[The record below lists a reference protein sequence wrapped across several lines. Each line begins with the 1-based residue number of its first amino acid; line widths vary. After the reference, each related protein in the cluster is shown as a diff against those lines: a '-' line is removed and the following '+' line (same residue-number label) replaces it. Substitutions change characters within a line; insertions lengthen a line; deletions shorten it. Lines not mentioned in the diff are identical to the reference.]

1 MLMSMRLLSGRYV
14 DEYEVVMM
22 VCCDVDAYEVVS
34 LESEIFT
41 LANLDNGCIRKFIV
55 KKVDE
60 SAFLAS
66 ISQRQKDDSKSLT
79 DENENTAVVD
89 SNDEDDDDLP
99 DAHDGLALVGKSKSR
114 SRRKREADHREAGSP
129 SDAGGGG
136 GGEDDLDTRLQNQ
149 QNLERNHKNHRD
161 EERNHSDAK
170 KALENH
176 RGLVANGKVKTGN
189 FRLGCDDSDDDKD
202 DIMPGEDKIDD
213 DNDDPGVVNPTFLN
227 DDEDDEGGRGDAT
240 SSVSTRSSPEPSPLH
255 SPRLSF
261 RMSPQPSPRHSP
273 VSHRSGNLSQRSSVS
288 SVRKGILKKSP
299 SSTTINMEMVNLG
312 LQQNA
317 AANAAAAAAATGAN
331 AAAAL
336 NGHHRTRFSD
346 PYDDSYVPMDTH
358 RFVSS
363 PDGPIGMTQKS
374 LGGHRVKFILETG
387 KPDHVTGSYDDI
399 RIEKMERERL
409 ERIERGKNLEVTHND
424 GDKGGR
430 KCLLF
435 CAAILVLTGS
445 VIGAGMYGSRK
456 GTNDSDVQGASGL
469 SGKETTPGGIQ
480 PAQNNFF
487 FPNAIESQFKISNRN
502 YSSDLAI
509 PTSEA
514 YKTFAQALEQEL
526 RSILLTDDISFNG
539 KANMMLKVIRF
550 ESGSVLV
557 TFRIAWKYI
566 NEQESSHQDPPV
578 NITTVKNK
586 LEEQIKTGYLDLNK
600 TISVP
605 LESVHVDN
613 VSDECRSNSSRC
625 SDGCRFSFDS
635 LKFLCLCP
643 DTLTL
648 INNTHCGTP
657 KLTFPGAVVLQ
668 PHFKDIFDQKNA
680 SLIAIIPEYVET
692 ETEIEPPFTDPAAN
706 QTSTGLEGGDGAT
719 NQTKVDGG
727 SEGAATNQTKV
738 DGGSEGAATNQTK
751 TDVGSTEAPTQQT
764 SSEAPTNQTATAPAE
779 GNATAAAATTG
790 APASTTGAPASTTAP
805 TASTASTAAT
815 EQQGGRAGADEVK
828 DAATS
833 EEEVKSADASET
845 DDESQEPAAAAPVP
859 AEKEADTAE
868 SQQPSEGDAPA
879 SSGPPA
885 DAGAAQAVE
894 QTEPQKGDRSSGV
907 IPQKYPDGDNTGIHI
922 SPGTRFE
929 DFALFTNAT
938 QKVPAV
944 HNMSAV
950 REGDSPGDVR
960 VREPQ
965 AEGVAPSE
973 PATTSTASTTAVST
987 TESPEDEVVA
997 APAASADEEPP
1008 AGAQEAE
1015 AVAETERLVVIV
1027 TANETAQG
1035 AAPEGD
1041 LNKDVVI
1048 VQATPYEEVPRP
1060 EWTTPAQASTTA
1072 SPPPAA
1078 TAATAATVKPP
1089 EVQVNRTSE
1098 TVVINTKVNV
1108 QEKNGSHGAGER
1120 PGALGEATHDIP
1132 VDLGTL
1138 SHEGPGLGADAP
1150 SDNGAP
1156 HPTSTSSSEAT
1167 PAAPQTEAPAPAAG
1181 AAAANASAAAE
1192 PPPVVCGEDEFRCV
1206 SGSSPS
1212 GVCIPKPSRCNSV
1225 RDCSDG
1231 SDEQG
1236 CFENQCFGNF
1246 MCADRECLERRFVC
1260 DGVNDCRD
1268 DSDETN
1274 CDSWECRADEF
1285 RCGGGG
1291 GGRSGSSGS
1300 SATACIPESLRCD
1313 GQPDCSDHSDELNCT
1328 ESCGSDF
1335 FRCPEG
1341 WCVPRARTCDGRPD
1355 CYAGE
1360 DERDCECAGQ
1370 DETACHVGGCVA
1382 TSQLCDGQAQCHD
1395 GSDEWHCLRIDSG
1408 TRQLEVRSGQS
1419 TWATVCSE
1427 GWTTQWSDLVCAQLG
1442 SNGSV
1447 NTNLL
1452 RVVEPQGRPRV
1463 RLEPNASALAHT
1475 PLQLVLKSNCSS
1487 SSDKLVH
1494 LECEHHACGSWGE
1507 RKGREGREGGEEA
1520 QWPSLALL
1528 QRRGA
1533 GSGALPHARA
1543 HACTASIVAPT
1554 WVLAAY
1560 SCLSG
1565 KPHGLDTATWELV
1578 TGQTSRT
1585 DRQTRQVVQ
1594 LVRFPGTVRTG
1605 GLWTGDAV
1613 LAKLDLP
1620 LVLDRAPQQVCVPHG
1635 MPETNHTCVVAGWNR
1650 DEAGQSQFLHH
1661 LPVPTLALDACNTTH
1676 YLGRLNNAHTCV
1688 GFSDAQYTPC
1698 HGDEGSPLMCFVGG
1712 VWRLEGLFSHH
1723 ARCDPARHPAVF
1735 TALHALQP
1743 WLSNTIGIPDRPAEA
1758 SSTPASST
1766 TSTSSTTT
1774 TTQSPDHDV
1783 AAADP
1788 SSSSSS
1794 AASSSSSSASSSSS
1808 SSASSSSAS
1817 NATNPD
1823 GIWLS
1828 SPGNAPVEIT

>member
-1 MLMSMRLLSGRYV
+1 
-14 DEYEVVMM
+14 
-22 VCCDVDAYEVVS
+22 
-34 LESEIFT
+34 
-41 LANLDNGCIRKFIV
+41 
-55 KKVDE
+55 
-60 SAFLAS
+60 
-66 ISQRQKDDSKSLT
+66 
-79 DENENTAVVD
+79 
-89 SNDEDDDDLP
+89 
-99 DAHDGLALVGKSKSR
+99 
-114 SRRKREADHREAGSP
+114 
-129 SDAGGGG
+129 
-136 GGEDDLDTRLQNQ
+136 
-149 QNLERNHKNHRD
+149 
-161 EERNHSDAK
+161 
-170 KALENH
+170 
-176 RGLVANGKVKTGN
+176 
-189 FRLGCDDSDDDKD
+189 
-202 DIMPGEDKIDD
+202 
-213 DNDDPGVVNPTFLN
+213 
-227 DDEDDEGGRGDAT
+227 
-240 SSVSTRSSPEPSPLH
+240 
-255 SPRLSF
+255 
-261 RMSPQPSPRHSP
+261 MSPQPSPRHSP

-299 SSTTINMEMVNLG
+299 SSTTINMEMFHAVSRNFTQHLVVS
-312 LQQNA
+312 
-317 AANAAAAAAATGAN
+317 
-331 AAAAL
+331 
-336 NGHHRTRFSD
+336 RSFS
-346 PYDDSYVPMDTH
+346 
-358 RFVSS
+358 
-363 PDGPIGMTQKS
+363 
-374 LGGHRVKFILETG
+374 
-387 KPDHVTGSYDDI
+387 
-399 RIEKMERERL
+399 
-409 ERIERGKNLEVTHND
+409 GKNLEVTHND

-445 VIGAGMYGSRK
+445 VIGAGI
-456 GTNDSDVQGASGL
+456 DVQGASGL

-815 EQQGGRAGADEVK
+815 EQQGGRPGADEVK

-879 SSGPPA
+879 SSGPA

-1015 AVAETERLVVIV
+1015 AVAETERPVVIV

-1048 VQATPYEEVPRP
+1048 VQATPYEE
-1060 EWTTPAQASTTA
+1060 
-1072 SPPPAA
+1072 
-1078 TAATAATVKPP
+1078 PP

-1192 PPPVVCGEDEFRCV
+1192 PPPVVCGEVPVRL
-1206 SGSSPS
+1206 
-1212 GVCIPKPSRCNSV
+1212 GVESEWRLHSETFSLQLRSRLFGRFGRAGMLRKP
-1225 RDCSDG
+1225 
-1231 SDEQG
+1231 
-1236 CFENQCFGNF
+1236 
-1246 MCADRECLERRFVC
+1246 CADRECLERRFVC

-1274 CDSWECRADEF
+1274 CDSWECRADD
-1285 RCGGGG
+1285 
-1291 GGRSGSSGS
+1291 
-1300 SATACIPESLRCD
+1300 LRCD

-1408 TRQLEVRSGQS
+1408 TRQLEVR
-1419 TWATVCSE
+1419 
-1427 GWTTQWSDLVCAQLG
+1427 
-1442 SNGSV
+1442 
-1447 NTNLL
+1447 
-1452 RVVEPQGRPRV
+1452 
-1463 RLEPNASALAHT
+1463 
-1475 PLQLVLKSNCSS
+1475 
-1487 SSDKLVH
+1487 
-1494 LECEHHACGSWGE
+1494 
-1507 RKGREGREGGEEA
+1507 
-1520 QWPSLALL
+1520 
-1528 QRRGA
+1528 
-1533 GSGALPHARA
+1533 
-1543 HACTASIVAPT
+1543 
-1554 WVLAAY
+1554 
-1560 SCLSG
+1560 
-1565 KPHGLDTATWELV
+1565 
-1578 TGQTSRT
+1578 
-1585 DRQTRQVVQ
+1585 
-1594 LVRFPGTVRTG
+1594 
-1605 GLWTGDAV
+1605 
-1613 LAKLDLP
+1613 
-1620 LVLDRAPQQVCVPHG
+1620 
-1635 MPETNHTCVVAGWNR
+1635 
-1650 DEAGQSQFLHH
+1650 
-1661 LPVPTLALDACNTTH
+1661 
-1676 YLGRLNNAHTCV
+1676 
-1688 GFSDAQYTPC
+1688 
-1698 HGDEGSPLMCFVGG
+1698 
-1712 VWRLEGLFSHH
+1712 
-1723 ARCDPARHPAVF
+1723 
-1735 TALHALQP
+1735 
-1743 WLSNTIGIPDRPAEA
+1743 
-1758 SSTPASST
+1758 
-1766 TSTSSTTT
+1766 
-1774 TTQSPDHDV
+1774 
-1783 AAADP
+1783 
-1788 SSSSSS
+1788 
-1794 AASSSSSSASSSSS
+1794 
-1808 SSASSSSAS
+1808 
-1817 NATNPD
+1817 
-1823 GIWLS
+1823 
-1828 SPGNAPVEIT
+1828 